1 MNEFYRPI
9 LEVRIYMII
18 DQSLSLVGYQCIS
31 PPCKIP
37 WDWISIYKKA
47 GEANSLQTFFPGP
60 YPNFPS
66 DYLKSSG
73 SSFAFAPAR

>member
-1 MNEFYRPI
+1 
-9 LEVRIYMII
+9 MII

-37 WDWISIYKKA
+37 WDWISKYKKA

-60 YPNFPS
+60 CPNFPS
-66 DYLKSSG
+66 D
-73 SSFAFAPAR
+73 